1 MTKQQ
6 VIGTS
11 VAVMALAVVMSAAVP
26 ALASNK
32 LIFEDNFTGGTDG
45 DALTGR
51 VAPTGQTWIA
61 GESWLP
67 GGSMITGYVGNPYDT
82 CCGAGNFGTTAY
94 QWYGNNV
101 NLGTSLAGRYSFEI
115 DMNRGYPLGAGGA
128 TYNNT
133 LGLYLREG
141 DAGGANIS
149 VGWGNHSASNLSL
162 EGGAGVTMGTVPDS
176 SPNFWAGILK
186 LVVDLDLPGKTV
198 EVSWSPDPAIASSI
212 YVGGVATPGAP
223 TSGTTGPISFTGS
236 FNPSQ
241 VALYLQTT
249 ASASV
254 RDGFD
259 NLRLVQIVPEPGSL
273 SLLGIAGLLGL
284 RHRRRA

>member
-6 VIGTS
+6 VLGTS

-51 VAPTGQTWIA
+51 TAPTGQTWVA
-61 GESWLP
+61 GEAWLP

-82 CCGAGNFGTTAY
+82 CCGAGQFGTTAY
-94 QWYGNNV
+94 EWYGNNV
-101 NLGTSLAGRYSFEI
+101 NLGASLGGRYSFEI
-115 DMNRGYPLGAGGA
+115 DMNRGYPLGGGGA

-133 LGLYLREG
+133 LGFILREG
-141 DAGGANIS
+141 AGGPTIS

-162 EGGAGVTMGTVPDS
+162 EGGGGLTMGTVPDS

-186 LVVDLDLPGKTV
+186 LVLDMDLPAKTV
-198 EVSWSPDPAIASSI
+198 ELSWSPAVAIASTIS
-212 YVGGVATPGAP
+212 GP
-223 TSGTTGPISFTGS
+223 TSGTTGPIAFTGS

-241 VALYLQTT
+241 LALYLQTT
-249 ASASV
+249 HSASV

>member
-61 GESWLP
+61 GEAWLP

-82 CCGAGNFGTTAY
+82 CCGAGNFGTTPNA
-94 QWYGNNV
+94 WYGNNV
-101 NLGTSLAGRYSFEI
+101 NLGTSLAGRYRFEI
-115 DMNRGYPLGAGGA
+115 DMNRGYPLGSGGA

-141 DAGGANIS
+141 GSGGANIS
-149 VGWGNHSASNLSL
+149 VGWGNHSASNLTL
-162 EGGAGVTMGTVPDS
+162 EAGGGVTMGTVPDS
-176 SPNFWAGILK
+176 SPNFWAGILH
-186 LVVDLDLPGKTV
+186 LVMDLDLTGKTV
-198 EVSWSPDPAIASSI
+198 EVSWSPDPAIASTI
-212 YVGGVATPGAP
+212 NGP
-223 TSGTTGPISFTGS
+223 TSGTTGPIAFTGS

>member
-11 VAVMALAVVMSAAVP
+11 VAVMALAVVMLAAVP

-82 CCGAGNFGTTAY
+82 CCGAGQFGTTAHA
-94 QWYGNNV
+94 WYGNNV
-101 NLGTSLAGRYSFEI
+101 NLGTSLAGRYRFEI
-115 DMNRGYPLGAGGA
+115 DMNRGYPLGSGGA

-141 DAGGANIS
+141 GSGGANIS
-149 VGWGNHSASNLSL
+149 VGWGNHSTSNLSL
-162 EGGAGVTMGTVPDS
+162 EGGGGVTMGTVPDS

-198 EVSWSPDPAIASSI
+198 EVSWSPDPAIASTVS
-212 YVGGVATPGAP
+212 GP